1 MLAAHNYW
9 VGQTIVFCG
18 LSPEMTDD
26 KNRSSVLL
34 HKGAGH

>member
-1 MLAAHNYW
+1 MLAAGSYR

-26 KNRSSVLL
+26 KNRSPVLL